1 MNDNKK
7 PGTISLTPIGHART
21 PYDESFTPK
30 QPLRREAEPG
40 SFRIVIDEAYAEGLA
55 ELDKCSHITVLA
67 YMDQAEG
74 KINLRVHPPLD
85 LGREVGVFAA
95 RSPNRPN
102 HIGLSVVH
110 LLKIEGCEI
119 FISPIDLYDRTPIL
133 DIKPYF
139 RSLDARSDANDGW
152 MEEVDGFEHAVEHLL
167 GMPHEHGHDHH
178 DHQDHQD
185 HADEHSHEHEHTHDH
200 HHPHGDDHKD

>member
-7 PGTISLTPIGHART
+7 LEAISLTPIGYART

-30 QPLRREAEPG
+30 QPLRREAKPG

-74 KINLRVHPPLD
+74 EINLKVHPPLD
-85 LGREVGVFAA
+85 LGREVGIFAG
-95 RSPNRPN
+95 RSPKRPN

-110 LLKIEGCEI
+110 LLKVEGCEI
-119 FISPIDLYDRTPIL
+119 FISPIDLYDHTPVL

-139 RSLDARSDANDGW
+139 KSLDARSDADDGW
-152 MEEVDGFEHAVEHLL
+152 MEEVDGFEHAIEHLL
-167 GMPHEHGHDHH
+167 GMPHEHGHEHDHH
-178 DHQDHQD
+178 DH
-185 HADEHSHEHEHTHDH
+185 AHDH
-200 HHPHGDDHKD
+200 KHHHDDDHED